1 MQVYFITGLG
11 ADKSVFQLLR
21 LNYCEPIF
29 IDWIKPER
37 KETLQHYA
45 LRLVKAYNIPFDAVI
60 VGLSF
65 GGMLA
70 TEIAKACPAAKV
82 ILLSSAKTRKEI
94 PAFYKVD
101 KYLPLYKWA
110 PAGIQKL
117 IMLAQEGRFG
127 IRSQQGRQIYRQV
140 VKQAD
145 IAFNTWA
152 IWALIHWDNMY
163 IPPNVTHIHG
173 TNDKILPYKLVKTNI
188 TLMHGGHLMVMENAA
203 TVSEI
208 LEEVVAV

>member
-21 LNYCEPIF
+21 LNYCAPIF
-29 IDWIKPER
+29 VDWIKPMR

-45 LRLVKAYNIPFDAVI
+45 LRLVDEYNIPFNAVI

-82 ILLSSAKTRKEI
+82 ILLSSAKTAKEI
-94 PAFYKVD
+94 PAFYKLG
-101 KYLPLYKWA
+101 KYLPVYKWV

-127 IRSQQGRQIYRQV
+127 VRSTQGKLIYRQV

-145 IAFNTWA
+145 ISFNTWA
-152 IWALIHWDNMY
+152 IWALIHWNNKY
-163 IPPNVTHIHG
+163 IPPTITHIHG
-173 TNDKILPYKLVKTNI
+173 TNDKILPYKLVKANI
-188 TLMHGGHLMVMENAA
+188 TLMHGGHLMVMENAGA
-203 TVSEI
+203 VSDI
-208 LEEVVAV
+208 LEEVIGC

>member
-29 IDWIKPER
+29 IEWIKPAR

-45 LRLVKAYNIPFDAVI
+45 LRLVKVYNIPFDAVI

-70 TEIAKACPAAKV
+70 TEIARACPAAKV
-82 ILLSSAKTRKEI
+82 ILLSSAKTAKEI
-94 PAFYKVD
+94 PAFYKLG
-101 KYLPLYKWA
+101 KYLPLYKWV
-110 PAGIQKL
+110 PAGLQKL
-117 IMLAQEGRFG
+117 IMLALKGRFG
-127 IRSQQGRQIYRQV
+127 VLSQQGKAIYRQV

-145 IAFNTWA
+145 ISFNTWA
-152 IWALIHWDNMY
+152 IWALIHWNNMY
-163 IPPNVTHIHG
+163 VPPNITHVHG
-173 TNDKILPYKLVKTNI
+173 TNDKILPYKLVQANI
-188 TLMHGGHLMVMENAA
+188 SLMHGGHLMVMENAGP
-203 TVSEI
+203 VSDI
-208 LEEVVAV
+208 LEELIV